1 MTDNYVQTETA
12 RAPTV
17 VQIRKHIRQR
27 VELTD
32 ETTKAEVVVDV
43 AKDVGVSQQ
52 RVADELEELMK
63 AGELYFVGTGAT
75 AEVRLV

>member
-1 MTDNYVQTETA
+1 MTDNYVQTEPA

-17 VQIRKHIRQR
+17 VQIRTQIPQR

-43 AKDVGVSQQ
+43 AKDVGVAQQ

>member
-17 VQIRKHIRQR
+17 VQIRKQIRQR

-43 AKDVGVSQQ
+43 AKDVGVAQQ
-52 RVADELEELMK
+52 RVADELDELMK

>member
-1 MTDNYVQTETA
+1 MTDNYVKTEPA

-17 VQIRKHIRQR
+17 VQIRNQIPQR

-43 AKDVGVSQQ
+43 AKDVGVAQQ

>member
-17 VQIRKHIRQR
+17 VQIRKQIRQR

-43 AKDVGVSQQ
+43 AKDVGVAQQ
-52 RVADELEELMK
+52 RVADELDELMK
-63 AGELYFVGTGAT
+63 AGELYFVGAGAT